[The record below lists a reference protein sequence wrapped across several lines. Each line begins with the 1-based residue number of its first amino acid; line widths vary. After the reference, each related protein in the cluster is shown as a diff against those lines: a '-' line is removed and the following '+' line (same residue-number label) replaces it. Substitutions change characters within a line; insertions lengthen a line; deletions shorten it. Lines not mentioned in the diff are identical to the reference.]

1 MIKLNKDTYKDKIYA
16 CWLGKNIGGTMGGP
30 FEGKRELLNVSGFTT
45 PKDTVL
51 PNDDLDLQLVWLAA
65 LERTGAKHLNAKV
78 LGEYW
83 LSYITPH
90 WNEYGLGKANM
101 LSGLM
106 PPLCGDYRN
115 EWKHS
120 NGAWIRTEVWACL
133 APACPDIAV
142 KYAYEDACVDHGCG
156 EGTIAAIFIA
166 AIESAAFIE
175 TDILKLINI
184 GLSKIP
190 QDSRVAK
197 SINLLLELHK
207 NGASWQDARN
217 AILNENMDIGD
228 GWFEAPSNVAY
239 AILGLLYGEGDFK
252 KSMLY
257 AINCGDDTD
266 CTAATVG
273 SILGIM
279 HGTKIIPQD
288 WKDHI
293 GDAIVTVS
301 IAKGVLMGLPETCT
315 ELTERIIRAMPDMIY
330 GNTAADK
337 PLPVVIHDGETEI
350 PNDYNELLYNGDFAK
365 TLCEKP
371 LYSFTEKL
379 NFSVDATVVFKSEP
393 FIKANESLSLDIVLS
408 NNCDYGLVPYNAELS
423 WILPEGFTVSG
434 AKSVTIPHLTIR
446 ATDPKIALNY
456 IITAGDKVGPV
467 NELALKIKLKG
478 NGTYFIPIN
487 IMG

>member
-1 MIKLNKDTYKDKIYA
+1 MIKLNSNTYRDKIYA

-30 FEGKRELLNVSGFTT
+30 FEGKRELLNVTGFTT

-65 LERTGAKHLNAKV
+65 LERTGAKNLNAKV

-83 LSYITPH
+83 LNYVTPH
-90 WNEYGLGKANM
+90 WNEYGIGKVNM
-101 LSGLM
+101 QSGLM

-142 KYAYEDACVDHGCG
+142 KYAYEDAVIDHGCG

-175 TDILKLINI
+175 NDIMKLINI

-190 QDSRVAK
+190 ESSRVAQ
-197 SINLLLELHK
+197 SIKLLLELYES
-207 NGASWQDARN
+207 GADWKDARN
-217 AILNENMDIGD
+217 AILEQNMDIGD

-239 AILGLLYGEGDFK
+239 AILGLLYGNGDFK
-252 KSMLY
+252 NSMLY

-279 HGTKIIPQD
+279 YGTDIIPAD

-293 GDAIVTVS
+293 GDSIVTVS

-315 ELTERIIRAMPDMIY
+315 ELTDRIIRAMPDMIY
-330 GNTAADK
+330 GNTGADK
-337 PLPVVIHDGETEI
+337 PLPIIIHDGETRI
-350 PNDYNELLYNGDFAK
+350 PDGYYDTLYNGDFARK
-365 TLCEKP
+365 LCERP
-371 LYSFTEKL
+371 EYSFSEKL
-379 NFSVDATVVFKSEP
+379 NFSVEATIIFKSEP
-393 FIKANESLSLDIVLS
+393 FIEPNKSLNIDVVLS
-408 NNCDYGLVPYNAELS
+408 NNSDYGLVPYYAELS
-423 WILPEGFTVSG
+423 WILPEGFSVSG
-434 AKSVTIPHLTIR
+434 AKSATVPHLTIR
-446 ATDPKIALNY
+446 DTDPKIALNY
-456 IITAGDKVGPV
+456 TITAGEKVESI